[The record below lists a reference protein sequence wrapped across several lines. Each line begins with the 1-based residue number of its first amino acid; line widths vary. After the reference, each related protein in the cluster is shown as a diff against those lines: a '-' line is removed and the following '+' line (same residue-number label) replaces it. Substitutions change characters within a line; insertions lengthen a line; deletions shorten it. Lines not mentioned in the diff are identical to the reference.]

1 MNDERQ
7 IVARSTWSGP
17 LPPPAEVER
26 FQRILPNAAERL
38 FAMAEEE
45 QRIRSEIAL
54 IEANKS
60 KAEAEAYH
68 RRTSCGQFYGALVS
82 LAFLMGAVTCA
93 YLHQTAIGVALVG
106 ATIVGL
112 VNAIV
117 SPRKR

>member
-1 MNDERQ
+1 MNEQRQ
-7 IVARSTWSGP
+7 VVARSEWSGP
-17 LPPPAEVER
+17 LPPPSEVEH

-45 QRIRSEIAL
+45 QRIRRELAL
-54 IEANKS
+54 IEANKA
-60 KAEAEAYH
+60 KAESESYH
-68 RRTSCGQFYGALVS
+68 IRTSRGQFFGALVS
-82 LAFLMGAVTCA
+82 LAFLVGAVTCA

-117 SPRKR
+117 SPRRR